1 MLKEYSF
8 SSVPQKMDHGSVR
21 QVPITPL
28 KCANWMLSK
37 RFPNI
42 CLLGSVW
49 LLINK
54 KLSEILFKDPHEE
67 KSMLTYVTRLTDYLH
82 KETLRLH
89 KKILAKI
96 SIKI

>member
-67 KSMLTYVTRLTDYLH
+67 KSMLTYVTLLTDYLQ